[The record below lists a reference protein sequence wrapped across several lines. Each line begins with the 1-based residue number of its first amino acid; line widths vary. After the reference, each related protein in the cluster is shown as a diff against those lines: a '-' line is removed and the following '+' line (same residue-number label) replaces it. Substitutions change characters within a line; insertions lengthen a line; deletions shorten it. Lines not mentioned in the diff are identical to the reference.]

1 MFFTKPNIPLSNS
14 FYTEPV
20 ERVDPA
26 NPASL
31 SEQFG
36 QARKEDDAAHEM
48 LSEYW
53 NLGKVYADHN
63 RKVKD
68 LTGVELP
75 NPSEMTF
82 GYFDED
88 GPSNKARFYGDL
100 QKYRDDGGT
109 GSQTAF
115 YDQWR
120 EKVYRERL
128 EEVAAKHPD
137 KRSQIIP
144 DATFQEQGYA
154 ARNLEVKKSEDVW
167 NRSRQTTLD
176 RAAWLAGSVWGSFD
190 DPVNLVT
197 MPLGFGGKVA
207 TGARGVAMGFLKAGA
222 SNAAIE
228 AGIQPFV
235 QDYANRAGDFSGWA
249 PAANAVGAAFLF
261 GGALDAGVRS
271 VARGLRSGMG
281 YEPVVKD
288 GVVESYRKIERDGT
302 TSELPADLVARAG
315 DNDPVAIREVAEKT
329 GLANDPIV
337 RTSLDAMDAETAVMR
352 KPSEAI
358 PDGEHVGAVQQ
369 TLRALDDPEHEPF
382 PVIHEN
388 ASPAR
393 VKALELDLL
402 EARTELGRVS
412 KALQIS
418 ELPPAISKQLN
429 DAQQK
434 ITARVA
440 ELETQHAD
448 MRQTL
453 MSDDLIQMVDGG
465 KVPREVADVVAGHV
479 EDKAIQGRIALD
491 LTDMKVSS
499 PDEARN
505 AISSLLNS
513 PEYRQ
518 QVKRPVTPAPGLAKR
533 ELDDP
538 YGAEAK
544 AQLAALQA
552 EFSDVLGV
560 KSEAD
565 AAPAAEPDFLD
576 AMTMPETPAPKAGPE
591 AKVSAALDEA
601 IAFARKI
608 LPEGTEVKV
617 AGELE
622 DGAGRALDAAEV
634 NGTIFL
640 YQHAIDPTARIGH
653 EGVHVLVSRGLLDPK
668 EVKTLAKAA
677 RKEGVFSAEQEA
689 SYREAYAERENL
701 DSLIDEEAAAHLVE
715 ANVGLDPK
723 LQTIID
729 RVKAF
734 FERLRNAME
743 GNGFRTAD
751 DVIDAILGGDAAK
764 RDADAGWSRSAM
776 FALREGEQ
784 TVDRPGYGTPED
796 KASRVYRI
804 DGAETKGFDNA
815 VDYLTRQAS
824 YYAGANGIA
833 KERRAT
839 ILIGPPGA
847 GKSTIGKVLAE
858 HRRSAIVTAD
868 DAKPVIQEYNGQN
881 ASAVHVESQDLALAV
896 QQKIMADDG
905 NIFLEKLGS
914 NSNSIAGLSK
924 ALTDKGYTVDIV
936 SVTAPRD
943 VLLKR
948 IGSRAARTGR
958 AIPVGE
964 VDAALAGI
972 NNTLEKL
979 NEDPTVSGISVIDNG
994 GDAPLLLSGKEVL
1007 GNEAADALRRDAE
1020 IRKSRM
1026 VRVGGDARTDGGN
1039 QVAERQ
1045 ALYRLSDYFRD
1056 TSVDKVA
1063 RRLQATNILKLR
1075 PWSKHPGR
1083 VLAFHGT
1090 EAVFPRFDLSK
1101 TEDFGLHFGTADQ
1114 ANKFASGTA
1123 YRPKAAGEG
1132 LQGSVIPV
1140 ILDLKKVIDLPD
1152 LNRWRPVEMVRAL
1165 DKVGVKIDPRIAD
1178 IIRHGQEIGQEE
1190 FSYRALREELN
1201 VQGIDGIRYL
1211 NGAEGAGL
1219 TWSYIVWEKGKV
1231 DSASTGQSMFAL
1243 RGNLRDSYGKFR
1255 VMSKEAGETLQRDF
1269 MDIEEDFARR
1279 QHANPAELAA
1289 AMESERAKLQ
1299 VQRAAILNAKRQ
1311 TEALKDITDFKDMY
1325 GRNDPAKGF
1334 FYLHESFG
1342 ASGAKD
1348 LVNAKKDIQDEVESM
1363 MAEIIWFARKGA
1375 ITGDKRRSWNKG
1387 VRTTL
1392 ENMVREA
1399 AGQDTGDKTAKTLAN
1414 AWGQASEYLRKRFN
1428 AAGGDI
1434 GKLKNWIMP
1443 QYHDPDALLKMGQ
1456 QKWIDYMMAKGVLD
1470 RDAMVNVKTQ
1480 KPYTDGELR
1489 NVLAYTWKNITSD
1502 GEFSREIGKS
1512 GGKGAKYKQHADHRF
1527 IHFKDADAW
1536 LKYQKE
1542 VGGGDLY
1549 AAMIGHIST
1558 MSRDIAAMERFGANP
1573 ELVRQRLKEQIL
1585 KDAGMGRPNKSMF
1598 DELKDK
1604 VVELQSTFDAI
1615 PTKYESLMNELS
1627 KVHGELDAVRSKYA
1641 PQLGGKLSK
1650 RNVAKVEKLQTELF
1664 TIHEQLKEEW
1674 GKKTLTPEHQKL
1686 AAEISDLMDEMNRID
1701 IYPVM
1706 SRDPIQRARRLLKR
1720 ADELWASF
1728 NGTSN
1733 VPVNGIIA
1741 NVLSGTRNLISS
1753 SALVFAPIS
1762 AVTDQATHLG
1772 ARLLIGMPATKQLA
1786 SFVKGFTPAD
1796 RQLALHVGI
1805 GLDQAANAFQEQARM
1820 IGAFNTRGWTGYV
1833 TDRSHAF
1840 SFLSPMTQASKVAFG
1855 LDYMR
1860 WMAGLKDTA
1869 FDALDEGPQG
1879 MLKRGGFTAADWKA
1893 LQAVQPEIISG
1904 NQMLTRKAIKEQAG
1918 DDLAEKFMIM
1928 FYRERS
1934 RAVIEGTLAGRT
1946 AIVSDTQPGS
1956 IIGEVSRSAAMLKSF
1971 PISYGHLIL
1980 GQLFRSIMDGKYK
1993 SAAAYFAAIGIVGTM
2008 LGATAKQLKNVAQ
2021 GRDPEDMTTA
2031 KFWGASF
2038 MQSGGAGIF
2047 GDFIAS
2053 NVNRQGAGLATTL
2066 AGPLADRLGTVRDAT
2081 IGNIFQYAS
2090 DEKTNAG
2097 REATNLLRQWTP
2109 GALSPWYTRLAYE
2122 RLIADALQSQVDPD
2136 AYGSFKRKVQSRKK
2150 TFGNDFFWAPGQG
2163 APARGPNFG
2172 AALGR

>member
-552 EFSDVLGV
+552 EFGDVLGV
-560 KSEAD
+560 KNEAD
-565 AAPAAEPDFLD
+565 AAPAAEPDFLE
-576 AMTMPETPAPKAGPE
+576 AMMAPETPAPKAGPE

-640 YQHAIDPTARIGH
+640 YQHALDPKARIGH
-653 EGVHVLVSRGLLDPK
+653 EGVHVLERRGLLDPK
-668 EVKTLAKAA
+668 EIKTLAKGA

-689 SYREAYAERENL
+689 SYREAYEGRENI
-701 DSLIDEEAAAHLVE
+701 DGLIAREAAAHQLE
-715 ANVGLDPK
+715 ARVSADPK
-723 LQTIID
+723 VQTIID
-729 RVKAF
+729 KVKAF

-743 GNGFRTAD
+743 GNGFRNAD
-751 DVIDAILGGDAAK
+751 DVVDAILSGDVAK
-764 RDADAGWSRSAM
+764 RQANPEWA
-776 FALREGEQ
+776 Q
-784 TVDRPGYGTPED
+784 PG
-796 KASRVYRI
+796 
-804 DGAETKGFDNA
+804 
-815 VDYLTRQAS
+815 
-824 YYAGANGIA
+824 
-833 KERRAT
+833 
-839 ILIGPPGA
+839 GPM
-847 GKSTIGKVLAE
+847 
-858 HRRSAIVTAD
+858 
-868 DAKPVIQEYNGQN
+868 Y
-881 ASAVHVESQDLALAV
+881 ALA
-896 QQKIMADDG
+896 QD
-905 NIFLEKLGS
+905 
-914 NSNSIAGLSK
+914 
-924 ALTDKGYTVDIV
+924 TD
-936 SVTAPRD
+936 
-943 VLLKR
+943 
-948 IGSRAARTGR
+948 
-958 AIPVGE
+958 
-964 VDAALAGI
+964 
-972 NNTLEKL
+972 
-979 NEDPTVSGISVIDNG
+979 
-994 GDAPLLLSGKEVL
+994 
-1007 GNEAADALRRDAE
+1007 
-1020 IRKSRM
+1020 
-1026 VRVGGDARTDGGN
+1026 
-1039 QVAERQ
+1039 
-1045 ALYRLSDYFRD
+1045 
-1056 TSVDKVA
+1056 
-1063 RRLQATNILKLR
+1063 
-1075 PWSKHPGR
+1075 
-1083 VLAFHGT
+1083 
-1090 EAVFPRFDLSK
+1090 
-1101 TEDFGLHFGTADQ
+1101 
-1114 ANKFASGTA
+1114 
-1123 YRPKAAGEG
+1123 
-1132 LQGSVIPV
+1132 
-1140 ILDLKKVIDLPD
+1140 
-1152 LNRWRPVEMVRAL
+1152 
-1165 DKVGVKIDPRIAD
+1165 
-1178 IIRHGQEIGQEE
+1178 
-1190 FSYRALREELN
+1190 
-1201 VQGIDGIRYL
+1201 
-1211 NGAEGAGL
+1211 
-1219 TWSYIVWEKGKV
+1219 
-1231 DSASTGQSMFAL
+1231 TGQAMFAL

-1375 ITGDKRRSWNKG
+1375 VTGDKRRSWNKG

-1489 NVLAYTWKNITSD
+1489 SVLAYTWKNITSD

-1869 FDALDEGPQG
+1869 FDVLDEGPQG
-1879 MLKRGGFTAADWKA
+1879 MLKRGGFTEADWKA

-1918 DDLAEKFMIM
+1918 EDLAEKFMIM